1 MKKLLAILL
10 ASMVLLGCVGCGQ
23 KPEPDPSQDADV
35 STGTSVDENPVEP
48 DESDEEPVEST
59 DDTDTEDTTEASDE
73 STEAEDTTTEADVST
88 TEAEKTTTKASADET
103 EKTTTKA
110 SADKTE
116 KTTTKSSAKTEK
128 TTTKSSAKT
137 EKTTTKSSAK
147 TEKTTTKSSA
157 KTEKTTTKS
166 STKTNSTTTVTTT
179 KTTTTKSTTV
189 TTTTK
194 WTPNFTT
201 TTKTGDGVWTTT
213 TKNNTGS
220 GYEFEPGDEWELYWS
235 DEFDG
240 NTLNLDNWSYEVG
253 KTGFYTENEENVTV
267 QNGKLIITARHENP
281 KNNKGLKF
289 STGAVNSAHKF
300 SFQYGRLEFRA
311 RLPYGEGVFP
321 ALWTMG
327 DYYLTTSDEKGWPR
341 CGEIDVME
349 FIGGGSEAEKYT
361 DPANKIS
368 TFNLHWG
375 ENRDK
380 HEQLGTSQAKL
391 TNGSIWADDY
401 HIFAIEW
408 DENSIKF
415 FRDER
420 MIVER
425 SINDPSMLDAF
436 HQKHWIIINV
446 ALCDFEPDIAND
458 TTPLPQSMYVDY
470 VRVYKKK

>member
-1 MKKLLAILL
+1 MKKLLAFLL
-10 ASMVLLGCVGCGQ
+10 AVMVLLGCVGCGQ
-23 KPEPDPSQDADV
+23 KPQPDPGKDNDV
-35 STGTSVDENPVEP
+35 STGTDVDENSQ
-48 DESDEEPVEST
+48 ESDVSVEDPVEST
-59 DDTDTEDTTEASDE
+59 DDTDATESTDASSNATDE
-73 STEAEDTTTEADVST
+73 STDASQDTTTEADVST
-88 TEAEKTTTKASADET
+88 TKSDKTTVTDTTTVKTTIEADTTTAKTSSKT
-103 EKTTTKA
+103 EKTTATTKKTTK
-110 SADKTE
+110 SSTKTE
-116 KTTTKSSAKTEK
+116 KTTTKSSTK
-128 TTTKSSAKT
+128 TTTKSS
-137 EKTTTKSSAK
+137 
-147 TEKTTTKSSA
+147 
-157 KTEKTTTKS
+157 TKS

-189 TTTTK
+189 TTTSTK

-201 TTKTGDGVWTTT
+201 TTTRGPITTT

-220 GYEFEPGDEWELYWS
+220 NYEFEPSDEWELYWN

-253 KTGFYTENEENVTV
+253 KTNFYTENEENVTV
-267 QNGKLIITARHENP
+267 QNGKLVITARHANP
-281 KNNKGLKF
+281 KDNKGLKF

-327 DYYLTTSDEKGWPR
+327 DYYLTTSDELGWPR

-349 FIGGGSEAEKYT
+349 FIGGGSESEKYT

-368 TFNLHWG
+368 TCNLHWG
-375 ENRDK
+375 VNRDV
-380 HEQLGTSQAKL
+380 HEQIGTTNAKVMD
-391 TNGSIWADDY
+391 GIWADDY

-415 FRDER
+415 FRDDR
-420 MIVER
+420 LIIER
-425 SINDPSMLDAF
+425 SINDPSMMDSF
-436 HQKHWIIINV
+436 HQPHWIIINV
-446 ALCDFEPDIAND
+446 PLCDFEPDIAND